1 MAGSAS
7 ERLNG
12 VIDEASLEVGLAFR
26 AERLRTFLAAK
37 LSPHLKRHVSEED
50 LLQEVWISAFQSLPG
65 RTLAGKDALDRWLYR
80 VASQKLAFRIRE
92 ARRLKRGGGL
102 MPAEPPARWSSY
114 EALHKRLAA
123 DTKTP
128 SSRAAGREAEVR
140 VRLAI
145 SRLSPRRRQVIEL
158 FHMDGLPM
166 AEVAKRMDST
176 VPAVK
181 NLLSRARAEL
191 RRHMGRASRY
201 FSGPGRA

>member
-1 MAGSAS
+1 MAGLGSD
-7 ERLNG
+7 RLNSA
-12 VIDEASLEVGLAFR
+12 IDEASLEVGLACR
-26 AERLRTFLAAK
+26 ADRLRTFLAAK
-37 LSPHLKRHVSEED
+37 LSPHLKRHVSEDD

-102 MPAEPPARWSSY
+102 VPAEPPGHWSSY
-114 EALHKRLAA
+114 EALQQRLAA

-128 SSRAAGREAEVR
+128 SSHAAGKETKLR

-145 SRLSPRRRQVIEL
+145 ASLSQRRRRAIEL
-158 FHMDGLPM
+158 FHMDGLSI
-166 AEVAKRMDST
+166 AEVDQKMDST

-201 FSGPGRA
+201 FSGPGAA